1 MLAAPTKEEV
11 GQLNKAIAIMTP
23 AEKEAAD
30 KLTDEQ
36 IKKIADDAKI
46 DSGVL
51 AIFLNGYAI
60 GCKKC
65 KPVLRH
71 AKCISRKFNIND

>member
-60 GCKKC
+60 GCEK
-65 KPVLRH
+65 V
-71 AKCISRKFNIND
+71 